1 MRPPG
6 VLDIAPGIAL
16 AYLPI
21 FLVALAL
28 LGTALFAFRVRHVS
42 RDAAARATMLDLG
55 LTTWLA
61 LTLLVTVV
69 PVGLTGHPP
78 IGFIPFLDALDR
90 IERGLS
96 TPTGEATDI
105 VLNVLLFM
113 PIGAWAAVRL
123 GWRWM
128 VATIVGGAILSIGIE
143 ATQALEGV
151 GRFASATD
159 VLTNTTGTALGFL
172 VGLRIRRGGD
182 IPER

>member
-6 VLDIAPGIAL
+6 VFDVAPGIAL

-21 FLVALAL
+21 ALLVLAL
-28 LGTALFAFRVRHVS
+28 LGTALFVVRD
-42 RDAAARATMLDLG
+42 RREPRAAAARSTILDLG

-61 LTLLVTVV
+61 LTFLVTVV

-90 IERGLS
+90 IERGLT

-123 GWRWM
+123 GRRWM
-128 VATIVGGAILSIGIE
+128 AAAIIAGAVLSIGIE
-143 ATQALEGV
+143 TAQALEGV

-159 VLTNTTGTALGFL
+159 VLTNTIGTALGFL
-172 VGLRIRRGGD
+172 VGLRVGRSDAPTGR
-182 IPER
+182 